1 MAKRLATEYV
11 KASLQLTDA
20 DMKKFLQLF
29 TAQEITAQVKVCDN
43 GTQEI
48 VFENDPGEAIV
59 LSFERK
65 QGKYVCNGSC
75 KFTNQRLAN
84 IFRQAVSKFKGDAI
98 VNRIYPTYRVMYE
111 YNQGSV
117 VKIKE
122 ISEHHEKL
130 IYEHKNTLGELEN
143 LFRKQQVEDA
153 ICSLQ
158 FEINALLDQRNKVKD
173 PQVIA
178 GIDRQLQA
186 CTHQLF
192 VLEA

>member
-20 DMKKFLQLF
+20 EMKNFLQLF
-29 TAQEITAQVKVCDN
+29 TAQEITAHVKVCEN

-48 VFENDPGEAIV
+48 VFEDGPGEEIV

-65 QGKYVCNGSC
+65 LGKYVSNGSC

-84 IFRQAVSKFKGDAI
+84 AFRQAVSKFKGDAI

-122 ISEHHEKL
+122 FSEHHEKL
-130 IYEHKNTLGELEN
+130 IYEYKNTIGEIESLY
-143 LFRKQQVEDA
+143 RKQQVEDE
-153 ICSLQ
+153 ICALQ
-158 FEINALLDQRNKVKD
+158 LEINALLDQRNQAQDPLLIKD
-173 PQVIA
+173 
-178 GIDRQLQA
+178 IDNYLRQ
-186 CTHQLF
+186 CTHQMF